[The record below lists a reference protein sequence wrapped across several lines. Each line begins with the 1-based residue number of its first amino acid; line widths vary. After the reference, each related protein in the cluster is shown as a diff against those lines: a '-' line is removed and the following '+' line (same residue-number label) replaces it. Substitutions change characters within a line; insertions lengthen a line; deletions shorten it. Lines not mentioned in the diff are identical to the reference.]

1 MPSLRELQQRFAVA
15 LFADPGTAPAFA
27 IAGAHRP
34 AERIAIYRRTVFA
47 NYRNALGATYPVV
60 QRLVGK
66 PFFDAAVDA
75 FVRAHPSRGGDLNVY
90 GDAFGAFLA
99 VYPPAGELPYL
110 TDVARL
116 EWAIDE
122 ANRAADATRSPDI
135 VLGTLAIAPPERL
148 PALRM
153 RLEPSCRLVASEFP
167 VLRIWQVNQAG
178 YDGDDGV
185 SLDDGPDHLLVRRD
199 ANGVAL
205 QRIAAAD
212 FAWLAALSARATLA
226 LAIDKAQGVAE
237 AFDLGA
243 ALHAYIGNGTIAAVV
258 DQG

>member
-1 MPSLRELQQRFAVA
+1 MSSLCELQQRFADA

-27 IAGAHRP
+27 IAGVHRA
-34 AERIAIYRRTVFA
+34 AERIAIYRHTVFT

-66 PFFDAAVDA
+66 PFFNAAVDE

-99 VYPPAGELPYL
+99 GYPPARELPYL

-135 VLGTLAIAPPERL
+135 VLGTLAIATPERL

-153 RLEPSCRLVASEFP
+153 RLEPSCRFVASEFP
-167 VLRIWQVNQAG
+167 VLRIWRVNQPG
-178 YDGDDGV
+178 YDGDERV
-185 SLDDGPDHLLVRRD
+185 SLDEGPDHLLVRRD
-199 ANGVAL
+199 ADGVVL
-205 QRIAAAD
+205 QRIAAAE
-212 FAWLAALSARATLA
+212 FAWLAALAAHASLA
-226 LAIDKAQGVAE
+226 LAIDKAQGVAD
-237 AFDLGA
+237 AFDLGV
-243 ALHAYIGNGTIAAVV
+243 ALHAYIGNGTIAAIV
-258 DQG
+258 DHG